1 MDSAPRCGQA
11 IQEFHAPP
19 DSEQPTKAHYQPGW
33 AFFISNQ
40 KGNHFMYDIIGPRL
54 SKLGNQF
61 PFLNFTPEQQ
71 QQILELLAQME
82 VIFKQAEQAA

>member
-1 MDSAPRCGQA
+1 
-11 IQEFHAPP
+11 
-19 DSEQPTKAHYQPGW
+19 
-33 AFFISNQ
+33 
-40 KGNHFMYDIIGPRL
+40 MYDIIGPRL